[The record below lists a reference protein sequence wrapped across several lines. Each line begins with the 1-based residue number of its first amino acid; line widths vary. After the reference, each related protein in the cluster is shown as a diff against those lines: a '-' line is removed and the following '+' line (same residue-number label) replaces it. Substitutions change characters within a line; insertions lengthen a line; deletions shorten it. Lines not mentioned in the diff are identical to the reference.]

1 MTETLLR
8 HADILA
14 PGSACHMVRTT
25 LGTRRPRGLHGH
37 DFHELIWVQN
47 GQMRHHLPETRS
59 ELSEGDLL
67 FIRPGDTHA
76 LQARGPD
83 VFTVSVIFDPALIA
97 DLAVRHPSL
106 AGRLFWQTGPLPE
119 QHHRD
124 IRQLADLN
132 RAALRLEQGDRS
144 ALAAE
149 AFLLPLATDLADPA
163 ADLPE
168 GAPGWLIAACR
179 AAQRPEVFRDGA
191 GGFARL
197 TGRAHPHVSRTMRRF
212 LNQSPSDFINAI
224 RMRHAA
230 RQLTGSADTLSEIA
244 ADCGIPNLSHFHKL
258 FRAHH
263 GVTPQHYRR
272 THQREVVQPGQS

>member
-1 MTETLLR
+1 MTQTILR

-14 PGSACHMVRTT
+14 PGTACHMVRTT
-25 LGTRRPRGLHGH
+25 LDTRRPRALHGH

-47 GQMRHHLPETRS
+47 GIMRHHLPEARS
-59 ELSEGDLL
+59 DLSEGDLL
-67 FIRPGDTHA
+67 FVRPGDTHA
-76 LQARGPD
+76 LQARGSD
-83 VFTVSVIFDPALIA
+83 VLTVSVIFDPALID
-97 DLAVRHPSL
+97 DLAARHPSL
-106 AGRLFWQTGPLPE
+106 TGRLFWQDGPLPE
-119 QHHRD
+119 RHHRD

-132 RAALRLEQGDRS
+132 RAALRLEHGDRS

-149 AFLLPLATDLADPA
+149 AFLLPLATDLADPVP
-163 ADLPE
+163 DLPE
-168 GAPGWLIAACR
+168 GAPDWLVSACR
-179 AAQRPEVFRDGA
+179 AAQSPEVFRSGA

-263 GVTPQHYRR
+263 GVTPQRYRR
-272 THQREVVQPGQS
+272 SHQKEVVQPGQS